1 MSRTVEVHV
10 PSSYDPTQP
19 TAFVINFHGYTSNG
33 MQQAGLTGFSTKAD
47 ANNFVVAYP
56 EGTGNPTSFNA
67 GACCGDAAMN
77 MVDDIGFTSAII
89 DTANDKLCVDAKRVF
104 VTGFSNGGF
113 MAHRIACEL
122 ADRVAAIAPV
132 SGLLGIPADQCRPAR
147 AIAVLDFHGQ
157 MDNTVPYNGSTQNGW
172 PSAPDTFMG
181 WAMRD
186 HCTDG
191 APAVTFMKS
200 DVSCSTYSQC
210 DAGTAVTL
218 CTISDGGHAW
228 PGSSYPLPGTTQNIN
243 ATDAIWTFF
252 TQHPMP

>member
-10 PSSYDPTQP
+10 PASYNPSIAMP
-19 TAFVINFHGYTSNG
+19 FVINFHGYTSNG
-33 MQQAGLTGFSTKAD
+33 AQQAGLTGMSTKAD
-47 ANNFVVAYP
+47 SANFVVAYP
-56 EGTGNPTSFNA
+56 EGTGNPTGFNA
-67 GACCGDAAMN
+67 GSCCGNAASN
-77 MVDDIGFTSAII
+77 MVDDIGFTKAII
-89 DTANDKLCVDAKRVF
+89 TTAGDKLCLDAKRVF

-132 SGLLGIPADQCRPAR
+132 SGVLGIPDDECKPAR
-147 AIAVLDFHGQ
+147 SISVMDFHGQ
-157 MDNTVPYNGSTQNGW
+157 MDNTVPYDGSMQNGW

-186 HCTDG
+186 QCSDG
-191 APAVTFMKS
+191 APAITYMKS
-200 DVSCSTYSQC
+200 DVSCATYSHC
-210 DAGTAVTL
+210 AAGAAVTL

-228 PGSSYPLPGTTQNIN
+228 PGSSFPLPGTTQNIN